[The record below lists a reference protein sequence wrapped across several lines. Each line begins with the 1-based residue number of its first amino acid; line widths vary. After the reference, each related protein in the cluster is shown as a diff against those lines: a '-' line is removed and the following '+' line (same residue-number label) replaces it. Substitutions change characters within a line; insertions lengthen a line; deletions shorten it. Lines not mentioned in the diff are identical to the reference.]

1 MENCGDEH
9 VPNSFALKNGVSVNK
24 AGGYYCR
31 GRQYG
36 VEKKLAV
43 AACYEHKKQLCGGRP
58 NISEIADEHQ
68 VSRKFVTKME
78 AELRKSDGRVVFPE
92 EVTLEMVGHR
102 ALGSG
107 SIALDEG
114 DCFALICLMRTKPT
128 RSLGSY
134 VRELYRHRGTSVSKM
149 TISRFFNHALPI
161 RAGLCV
167 PNLVPYDKFRPRNIE
182 KAIEYIRALAR
193 QWG

>member
-1 MENCGDEH
+1 M
-9 VPNSFALKNGVSVNK
+9 
-24 AGGYYCR
+24 
-31 GRQYG
+31 
-36 VEKKLAV
+36 EKKLAV

-58 NISEIADEHQ
+58 NLSEIADEHQ

-78 AELRKSDGRVVFPE
+78 AELHKSDGRVVFPE
-92 EVTLEMVGHR
+92 EVTSEMVGQR

-114 DCFALICLMRTKPT
+114 DCFALICLMRTKWM

-134 VRELYRHRGTSVSKM
+134 GSELYCLRGTKVSKM
-149 TISRFFNHALPI
+149 TISCFFNHALPI

-167 PNLVPYDKFRPRNIE
+167 PNLVQYNKFCPRNVE
-182 KAIEYIRALAR
+182 KAIEYIRALER
-193 QWG
+193 IDLNRLK